1 MELQQ
6 RGSTVATPCFD
17 SIGSRSQLGDGNKK
31 VGSCSMALDGQLF
44 GTGFCPERHT
54 FSKATKHIAA
64 RITAQPPD
72 GFPYAGQRADLIS
85 LLVTVNNNTSV
96 LACGQIVDASKIS
109 FFFLPAQLCTNNS
122 QLSFLICVNVL
133 SPVENISQLSR
144 FPAHLVKK
152 TKTLRFIYCF

>member
-1 MELQQ
+1 
-6 RGSTVATPCFD
+6 
-17 SIGSRSQLGDGNKK
+17 
-31 VGSCSMALDGQLF
+31 MALDGQLF

-96 LACGQIVDASKIS
+96 LACSQIVDASKIS
-109 FFFLPAQLCTNNS
+109 FFFFTRTALH
-122 QLSFLICVNVL
+122 
-133 SPVENISQLSR
+133 E
-144 FPAHLVKK
+144 
-152 TKTLRFIYCF
+152 